1 MLTKNIY
8 EVETLDIL
16 HCICSIISTL
26 HLTATTIRASVLTFE
41 SSETHAEKHTNVK
54 ECTGGGTS
62 GKQGD
67 IAVMQRK
74 K

>member
-1 MLTKNIY
+1 M
-8 EVETLDIL
+8 
-16 HCICSIISTL
+16 
-26 HLTATTIRASVLTFE
+26 ASVLTFE

>member
-1 MLTKNIY
+1 M
-8 EVETLDIL
+8 
-16 HCICSIISTL
+16 
-26 HLTATTIRASVLTFE
+26 ASVLTFE

-67 IAVMQRK
+67 IAVMERIRK
-74 K
+74 IRCLSIVAPE